1 MVVVIPAYNPD
12 YHLIDVINNLKDLKY
27 KIVVVNDGSNKD
39 CNKIFNKISK
49 YAYIVNHNTN
59 MGKGMAMKTG
69 IKYIKDNLNEDGIIF
84 VDADNQ
90 HDIEDIKNV
99 INAFYNNPDS
109 LILGC
114 RLFNNKEVPIRS
126 KIGNNITKKIFKLVT
141 KTYISDTQT
150 GLRCMNSKYIPML
163 LNIPGDRYE
172 YEISML
178 KEFIKNKIDIKEV
191 KIKTIYEDKK
201 NSTSHFK
208 TIKDSYIIYKALLKR

>member
-1 MVVVIPAYNPD
+1 MT
-12 YHLIDVINNLKDLKY
+12 IDKNIQNILQKEE
-27 KIVVVNDGSNKD
+27 NK
-39 CNKIFNKISK
+39 
-49 YAYIVNHNTN
+49 
-59 MGKGMAMKTG
+59 M
-69 IKYIKDNLNEDGIIF
+69 LNEDGIIF

-90 HDIEDIKNV
+90 HDIEDIKNI

-126 KIGNNITKKIFKLVT
+126 KIGNNITKKVFKLVT

-150 GLRCMNSKYIPML
+150 GLRCMSSKYIPML

-178 KEFIKNKIDIKEV
+178 KE
-191 KIKTIYEDKK
+191 
-201 NSTSHFK
+201 
-208 TIKDSYIIYKALLKR
+208 LK